1 MTTVPPTTLDKS
13 ATLTENVQRSVSK
26 WMLAWNWVE
35 ARLIA
40 LAERANPILVKETRQ
55 ALKSRQFTITFM
67 VVLLFC
73 WIVSF
78 VGIAIVGPQ
87 IYFAAAG
94 PGMLMAY
101 YTILIVPLTLVVP
114 FTAFRSLASEQEENT
129 FDLLSITT
137 LSSRQIVTGKL
148 ASSLLQMVV
157 YLSAV
162 SPCIAFTFLLR
173 GVDALTVAV
182 LLSIAVLA
190 SIGLSM
196 VSLLIGASVRVR
208 STQVI
213 VSVALVLILA
223 GACVA
228 LWFVGFGIIS
238 AGTSS
243 SRGSGIGLMIL
254 AMLAAYITTFGL
266 LHSAAAAQIAFVSE
280 NRSTPLRRWMLAQQA
295 CICAFVGGVAYTAL
309 ADFGPVGSELF
320 SAIAIL
326 LAGFGAPYWYF
337 MGSLMTG
344 EWPHLSRR
352 VQRSLP
358 SSDAWRP
365 FVSLMNPGPGSGY
378 LFAVANMS
386 MLVSIGLLGVLLY
399 WWLNGLQG
407 WGGGRAGGPSAEVAI
422 YFVILAWSYMVAFLG
437 VGRLIVIAL
446 RRWAYVP
453 MTAAFLIHIVLF
465 LAAIGVPTVIQM
477 TSRELRNSG
486 YTLLQM
492 TNPVWTLSD
501 LADKGVSQVQGEVLI
516 LILPMAAIIALLLN
530 MRSVATELLLQ
541 KTPVPVRIIEDE
553 AQMEAAI
560 PRAPSSPWDAE
571 EPSGS

>member
-1 MTTVPPTTLDKS
+1 MTDRLAA
-13 ATLTENVQRSVSK
+13 ATSGKAQVGGRVGGWLGGRARRREYWA
-26 WMLAWNWVE
+26 WMA
-35 ARLIA
+35 
-40 LAERANPILVKETRQ
+40 PI
-55 ALKSRQFTITFM
+55 
-67 VVLLFC
+67 VVLE
-73 WIVSF
+73 V
-78 VGIAIVGPQ
+78 
-87 IYFAAAG
+87 
-94 PGMLMAY
+94 
-101 YTILIVPLTLVVP
+101 
-114 FTAFRSLASEQEENT
+114 
-129 FDLLSITT
+129 
-137 LSSRQIVTGKL
+137 
-148 ASSLLQMVV
+148 
-157 YLSAV
+157 
-162 SPCIAFTFLLR
+162 
-173 GVDALTVAV
+173 
-182 LLSIAVLA
+182 
-190 SIGLSM
+190 
-196 VSLLIGASVRVR
+196 
-208 STQVI
+208 
-213 VSVALVLILA
+213 
-223 GACVA
+223 
-228 LWFVGFGIIS
+228 
-238 AGTSS
+238 
-243 SRGSGIGLMIL
+243 
-254 AMLAAYITTFGL
+254 
-266 LHSAAAAQIAFVSE
+266 
-280 NRSTPLRRWMLAQQA
+280 
-295 CICAFVGGVAYTAL
+295 
-309 ADFGPVGSELF
+309 
-320 SAIAIL
+320 L

-422 YFVILAWSYMVAFLG
+422 YFVILAWSYMSAFLG
-437 VGRLIVIAL
+437 VGRLIVLAL